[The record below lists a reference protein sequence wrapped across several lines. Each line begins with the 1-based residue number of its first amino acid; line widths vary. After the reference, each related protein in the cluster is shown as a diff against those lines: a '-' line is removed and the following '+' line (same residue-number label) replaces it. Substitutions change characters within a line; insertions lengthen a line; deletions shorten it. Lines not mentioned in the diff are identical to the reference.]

1 VSRLDKFSRIGIFVK
16 VFGKIIRTS
25 IGVIIIII
33 VMLTG
38 YALSITVRSRYFQYL
53 KKANQTEITGQNGI
67 ATNGKN
73 EIPNFEYNFENN
85 IYNDNVHVRPDS
97 FRRNGS

>member
-1 VSRLDKFSRIGIFVK
+1 MEAEHHRRHRLHRQQMKQNSG
-16 VFGKIIRTS
+16 
-25 IGVIIIII
+25 IIII

-53 KKANQTEITGQNGI
+53 KKTNQTEITGQNGI